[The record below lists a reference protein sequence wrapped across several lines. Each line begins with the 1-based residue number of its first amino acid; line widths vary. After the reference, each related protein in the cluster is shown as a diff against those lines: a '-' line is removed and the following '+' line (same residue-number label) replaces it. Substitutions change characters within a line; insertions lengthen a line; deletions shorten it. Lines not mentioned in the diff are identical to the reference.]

1 MRNQS
6 SNNNSGELAEVFRDV
21 SSHMLVSGII
31 RDQLTTSLDV
41 REEALK
47 GLDFTGF
54 TKILDIGCGFGFFT
68 GGLSGRL
75 SQEAEVTGI
84 DLHEKYRKY
93 YLASA
98 EKAGIKG
105 RFISKGISVID
116 SFNDGSY
123 DLIICSYALYF
134 FPDYIHQISRILKD
148 QGLLVVI
155 THSCPHMKELTY
167 LVKEILASENISHDS
182 LLPYEMLIN
191 RFCDYNGN
199 DMLSAFFR
207 NVNRKEFRSEIL
219 FDRSNFSK
227 FVEYFRFKTPFFI
240 PSGKDDEKKLSNKI
254 LNKVKS
260 LLDLEGSFHIT
271 KDDTIYVCSKPL
283 NLNKE

>member
-1 MRNQS
+1 MRNQL
-6 SNNNSGELAEVFRDV
+6 SNNHTGELAEVFRDV

-31 RDQLTTSLDV
+31 RDQLTTNLDV

-54 TKILDIGCGFGFFT
+54 TRILDIGCGFGFFT
-68 GGLSGRL
+68 GGLAGRL
-75 SQEAEVTGI
+75 SQKAEVTGI

-93 YLASA
+93 YLETV

-105 RFISKGISVID
+105 KFISEGISVIND
-116 SFNDGSY
+116 FNERTY

-134 FPDYIHQISRILKD
+134 FPEYIHHISRILKD
-148 QGLLVVI
+148 PGLLVVI

-167 LVKEILASENISHDS
+167 LVKEILASESISYDS

-199 DMLSAFFR
+199 DMLSPFFR
-207 NVNRKEFRSEIL
+207 MVSRKEFRSEIL
-219 FDRSNFSK
+219 FDRSDFGK
-227 FVEYFRFKTPFFI
+227 FVEYFRFKIPFFI
-240 PSGKDDEKKLSNKI
+240 PSGKGDEKKLTDKI
-254 LNKVKS
+254 LNAVKN
-260 LLDLEGSFHIT
+260 LLDLEGCFHIT
-271 KDDTIYVCSKPL
+271 KDDTIFVCSKPL
-283 NLNKE
+283 NINKE